1 VRELSLHILDIVENG
16 IRAGGNLLTIDVQ
29 ESTADDRLTL
39 AVEDNGRGMPA
50 EKAQRIDDP
59 FITTRTTRRVG
70 LGLSLLASAAR
81 RCAGDICVQTAPQ
94 KGTRVTATFVRS
106 HIDRAPLGDMA
117 STLGVLI
124 AGYPHIDFR
133 YTHRVDEREF
143 VLDTRDLK
151 TELTGLSLSDPM
163 VVHHLT
169 ESIRRSLAE
178 LAVGSTFAAPMENA
192 DV

>member
-1 VRELSLHILDIVENG
+1 
-16 IRAGGNLLTIDVQ
+16 
-29 ESTADDRLTL
+29 
-39 AVEDNGRGMPA
+39 
-50 EKAQRIDDP
+50 
-59 FITTRTTRRVG
+59 
-70 LGLSLLASAAR
+70 
-81 RCAGDICVQTAPQ
+81 
-94 KGTRVTATFVRS
+94 
-106 HIDRAPLGDMA
+106 MA

>member
-1 VRELSLHILDIVENG
+1 MDYNE
-16 IRAGGNLLTIDVQ
+16 
-29 ESTADDRLTL
+29 
-39 AVEDNGRGMPA
+39 
-50 EKAQRIDDP
+50 
-59 FITTRTTRRVG
+59 ITTQ
-70 LGLSLLASAAR
+70 LLEAYN
-81 RCAGDICVQTAPQ
+81 C
-94 KGTRVTATFVRS
+94 
-106 HIDRAPLGDMA
+106 LGDM
-117 STLGVLI
+117 L
-124 AGYPHIDFR
+124 
-133 YTHRVDEREF
+133 DEREF

>member
-1 VRELSLHILDIVENG
+1 
-16 IRAGGNLLTIDVQ
+16 
-29 ESTADDRLTL
+29 
-39 AVEDNGRGMPA
+39 
-50 EKAQRIDDP
+50 
-59 FITTRTTRRVG
+59 
-70 LGLSLLASAAR
+70 
-81 RCAGDICVQTAPQ
+81 
-94 KGTRVTATFVRS
+94 
-106 HIDRAPLGDMA
+106 
-117 STLGVLI
+117 
-124 AGYPHIDFR
+124 
-133 YTHRVDEREF
+133 